1 MIQFQPY
8 ISKWENEPDRETQF
22 ILIFK
27 LVRETIFLSIKENK
41 SITYMFNHIDLHIM
55 CVDDISVLN
64 IITLNGMMNYQEE
77 R

>member
-8 ISKWENEPDRETQF
+8 ISKWEKEPDRETQF

>member
-1 MIQFQPY
+1 
-8 ISKWENEPDRETQF
+8 
-22 ILIFK
+22 
-27 LVRETIFLSIKENK
+27 
-41 SITYMFNHIDLHIM
+41 MFNHIDLHIM

>member
-8 ISKWENEPDRETQF
+8 ILKWEKEPDRETQF

-27 LVRETIFLSIKENK
+27 LVRETIFLSVKENK

>member
-8 ISKWENEPDRETQF
+8 ILKWEKEPDRETQF

-27 LVRETIFLSIKENK
+27 LETIFLSIKENK